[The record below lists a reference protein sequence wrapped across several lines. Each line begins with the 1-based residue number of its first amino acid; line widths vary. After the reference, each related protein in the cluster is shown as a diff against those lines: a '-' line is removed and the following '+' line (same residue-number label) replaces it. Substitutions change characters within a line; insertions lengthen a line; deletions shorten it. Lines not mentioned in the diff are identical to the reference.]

1 MQEKQDKA
9 LFSLRGFDFKFE
21 LAITVCLHR
30 VTHKAFL
37 STGRMCLFGCA
48 QEGAVKACTKKK
60 EKKEFKRLIRA
71 MQVWTVPF

>member
-9 LFSLRGFDFKFE
+9 LFSLREFDFKFE

-48 QEGAVKACTKKK
+48 QEGAVKACTKKQK
-60 EKKEFKRLIRA
+60 TKNKKSLKG
-71 MQVWTVPF
+71 